1 MRRSTGLGLIGP
13 RPNYSKNQHR
23 SDCLSINLYLRG
35 SQPVAR
41 GPLVAREAHL
51 RGPRALTEIQR
62 MLCMSEMSSQY
73 PNPNPVFLNLFGARN
88 PQNFVKRFRTTYR
101 IRLIQSNN
109 KVKHNVACYRC
120 IRVKRK
126 LTVINRLIFINRNVA
141 HNEKRT

>member
-1 MRRSTGLGLIGP
+1 MAVFPSLKQNLIAYRSS
-13 RPNYSKNQHR
+13 N
-23 SDCLSINLYLRG
+23 
-35 SQPVAR
+35 A
-41 GPLVAREAHL
+41 
-51 RGPRALTEIQR
+51 
-62 MLCMSEMSSQY
+62 
-73 PNPNPVFLNLFGARN
+73 VFLNLFGART

-141 HNEKRT
+141 HNEKRN

>member
-1 MRRSTGLGLIGP
+1 MTT
-13 RPNYSKNQHR
+13 Q
-23 SDCLSINLYLRG
+23 
-35 SQPVAR
+35 
-41 GPLVAREAHL
+41 
-51 RGPRALTEIQR
+51 LT
-62 MLCMSEMSSQY
+62 LLFSA
-73 PNPNPVFLNLFGARN
+73 VFLNLFGART

-141 HNEKRT
+141 HNEKRN

>member
-1 MRRSTGLGLIGP
+1 MFSCKTAGLRNLLTVSPDSGISPRTEMGVFEVVGP
-13 RPNYSKNQHR
+13 
-23 SDCLSINLYLRG
+23 
-35 SQPVAR
+35 
-41 GPLVAREAHL
+41 
-51 RGPRALTEIQR
+51 
-62 MLCMSEMSSQY
+62 SS
-73 PNPNPVFLNLFGARN
+73 VFLNLFGART

-141 HNEKRT
+141 HNEKRN

>member
-1 MRRSTGLGLIGP
+1 MKMIVFDQDDVFCKT
-13 RPNYSKNQHR
+13 NV
-23 SDCLSINLYLRG
+23 YLFSNASAQG
-35 SQPVAR
+35 TIF
-41 GPLVAREAHL
+41 
-51 RGPRALTEIQR
+51 RA
-62 MLCMSEMSSQY
+62 
-73 PNPNPVFLNLFGARN
+73 VFLNLFGART

-141 HNEKRT
+141 HNEKRN

>member
-1 MRRSTGLGLIGP
+1 MREFDIRVYHKSTFTGVLSHFNSIAPLSRKPDIITCLLHGAFL
-13 RPNYSKNQHR
+13 YSLNDSLLKTN
-23 SDCLSINLYLRG
+23 CNFI
-35 SQPVAR
+35 
-41 GPLVAREAHL
+41 
-51 RGPRALTEIQR
+51 I
-62 MLCMSEMSSQY
+62 SSFK
-73 PNPNPVFLNLFGARN
+73 PVFLNLFGART

-141 HNEKRT
+141 HNEKRN

>member
-1 MRRSTGLGLIGP
+1 MENQNRKICSCYKKHYEKASRGKFYLATPVLLGLTIVNNGIMYILLQ
-13 RPNYSKNQHR
+13 NKLDLCYVT
-23 SDCLSINLYLRG
+23 RG
-35 SQPVAR
+35 CQKVPCFKA
-41 GPLVAREAHL
+41 
-51 RGPRALTEIQR
+51 
-62 MLCMSEMSSQY
+62 
-73 PNPNPVFLNLFGARN
+73 VFLNLFGART

-141 HNEKRT
+141 HNEKRN